1 MSNSVNY
8 NYVPNQSVY
17 AINTLGPNGQ
27 YPYWGYPYPYGCG
40 FPVQGPVGY
49 PNSYPNGFTSTT
61 PAIQHGV
68 VLQTRIMFTTSN
80 PSVPTIVY
88 DVRIDGEMGTTV
100 FPENMLYPATP
111 GTAGS
116 QGVSYG
122 GTLTQLTPVVQP
134 SNTYRNTIFV
144 NGQPQIVTVDLSTT
158 PTIGNVL
165 TAMNAQL
172 TGAVITLVGGNLEIT
187 SALIG
192 DTSTIY
198 VSTNAPNPDIFSNLP
213 GYLGFSPPVTGTAS
227 GLDQATAAYE
237 LLVA

>member
-1 MSNSVNY
+1 MPNSVSY

-17 AINTLGPNGQ
+17 VINTLGPNGQ
-27 YPYWGYPYPYGCG
+27 YPYWGFPYPYGCG
-40 FPVQGPVGY
+40 FPIEGPIGY

-61 PAIQHGV
+61 PAIQSGV

-88 DVRIDGEMGTTV
+88 DIRVNGEMGTTV
-100 FPENMLYPATP
+100 FPENVVYPATP

-116 QGVSYG
+116 QAVSYSPG
-122 GTLTQLTPVVQP
+122 LTQLTPVSQV
-134 SNTYRNTIFV
+134 SASYRNTIYV

-158 PTIGNVL
+158 PTVGNVI

-172 TGAVITLVGGNLEIT
+172 TGAAITLVGGNLIIT
-187 SALIG
+187 SALVG
-192 DTSTIY
+192 STSSIY
-198 VSTNAPNPDIFSNLP
+198 VSAGTPDIFSNLP
-213 GYLGFSPPVTGTAS
+213 GYQGFLPPVTGTAS

-237 LLVA
+237 ALVK